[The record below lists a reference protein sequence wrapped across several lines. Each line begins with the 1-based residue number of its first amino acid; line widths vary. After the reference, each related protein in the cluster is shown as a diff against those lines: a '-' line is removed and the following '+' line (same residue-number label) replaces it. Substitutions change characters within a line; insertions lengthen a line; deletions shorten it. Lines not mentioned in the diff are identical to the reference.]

1 MISRMAAGQFKAP
14 PIFSEEDD
22 YLSWKNDINI
32 WQSLLTWIKNKQGPA
47 TYLAMTGRTTKAV
60 WEITAPK
67 IGGGD
72 GLGKII

>member
-32 WQSLLTWIKNKQGPA
+32 WQSLLT
-47 TYLAMTGRTTKAV
+47 
-60 WEITAPK
+60 
-67 IGGGD
+67 
-72 GLGKII
+72 